1 MTLTDHIAQIFFG
14 KPQMEPSGL
23 VAQIFG
29 HGFCLCGW
37 ATAPGFP
44 WAQGESAP
52 SEQQLPTSLSSRPE
66 GHVLFPTGHLA
77 AMFVPSS
84 GLEDIETHTEALT
97 KLTQQALPDSQ

>member
-1 MTLTDHIAQIFFG
+1 
-14 KPQMEPSGL
+14 MEPSGL

-29 HGFCLCGW
+29 HSFRLCGW
-37 ATAPGFP
+37 TTEPGFP

-52 SEQQLPTSLSSRPE
+52 SEQGASLSSRPE
-66 GHVLFPTGHLA
+66 GHVLFSTGHLA

-84 GLEDIETHTEALT
+84 GLEDTETHTEALT